1 MLEQD
6 AVTLL
11 LAQVSIVGGRTSFF
25 FSEQRKFS
33 VEKISQKEESKAD
46 PPVNPPAY
54 DWENSSMIFSIKQ
67 AHLT

>member
-54 DWENSSMIFSIKQ
+54 D
-67 AHLT
+67 